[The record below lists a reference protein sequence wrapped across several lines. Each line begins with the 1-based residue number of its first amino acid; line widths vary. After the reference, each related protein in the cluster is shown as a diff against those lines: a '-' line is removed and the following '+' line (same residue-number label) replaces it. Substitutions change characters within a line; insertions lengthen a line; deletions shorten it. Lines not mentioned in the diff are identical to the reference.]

1 LYYELR
7 KNKKLS
13 LILAIMFAMTILLP
27 LLNPVPAN
35 AATGSSALQRPDV
48 NDDFVSA
55 LGTVMVEL
63 PAGALR
69 AGDVAVIELPEDFEM
84 LRVAPLGTALD
95 PNPGTVASRQ
105 QMTLGDWGLSDLNPF
120 VPALPGPP
128 LVPAVPAATDTYGR
142 DALTPNSSFISV
154 PVQVFGEDNAL
165 HSNFNAGNPG
175 LQVER
180 MDDNKIRVTVQ
191 NAQVNTR
198 AWFYLNLG
206 AVYVPSGADNDIKV
220 SIMGSSGSGFAQVSG
235 EVIVGKVTSGDVTLS
250 VTNKQTRNDTFEVTL
265 RVVESL
271 PGSLEDRTDSLRL
284 RLPDGLV
291 WSTIVRQTHL
301 WGDNIVAPIVIN
313 DFTGWNDTNG
323 ELRFTP
329 GAAFAE
335 STNNASAFEIVLE
348 FQVDDESRVRDGD
361 ITMTVRGN
369 STVKTS
375 SLVVGAYGDFGVSI
389 SADSEPTIIAGLREQ
404 EIGDI
409 VIKESIGDSLLAN
422 RTITLTL
429 PDNARW
435 ERQVDGEE
443 NGAVN
448 RPADSTSDRGVTLT
462 NDRFG
467 GTDNRVAYFRV
478 TGNSGNNPAELKF
491 EDVEVVVQ
499 PGFTGDLKVT
509 VGGSAGI
516 SGEVVVAKV
525 VAPVTM
531 TAASKP
537 TVIIGKKD
545 QAAGDFTIT
554 ETRAG
559 ALDDANLELNL
570 SDGATWTSLPKVEV
584 TEGDLKIGTVTFNN
598 NVVTIPIDRDSTVAS
613 TIKVTNCKYTLDR
626 TIPEGDISVR
636 VRGAAAIGD
645 SVNRNTRIFG
655 GTFDIWT
662 DTLNAARVAN
672 AVVGTPAPGDTTHS
686 AAFVIGSTTY
696 NVDGVEQTM
705 DVAPY
710 VKDGRTYLPVRY
722 VANALGVDNNNIM
735 WDGASG
741 TATMIKGDKVVQ
753 VTVGSKNMIINGANI
768 AMDAAPEIK
777 DGRTMLPFRWI
788 AWAFGANV
796 EWDSATQTVTIN

>member
-1 LYYELR
+1 MYYELR

-84 LRVAPLGTALD
+84 LRVAPTGAAGDL
-95 PNPGTVASRQ
+95 NPGTVASRQ
-105 QMTLGDWGLSDLNPF
+105 QMTPADWILSALNP
-120 VPALPGPP
+120 
-128 LVPAVPAATDTYGR
+128 AANDTYGR
-142 DALTPNSSFISV
+142 NAANLNSSFISV

-165 HSNFNAGNPG
+165 HSSFNGATAG

-180 MDDNKIRVTVQ
+180 MDNNKIRVTVQ
-191 NAQVNTR
+191 SAQVNTR

-271 PGSLEDRTDSLRL
+271 PGSLENRADSLRL

-291 WSTIVRQTHL
+291 WTGIARDAAGALRTTHL
-301 WGDNIVAPIVIN
+301 WGNNIVGNIVDA
-313 DFTGWNDTNG
+313 DFTGWNNTNG
-323 ELRFTP
+323 ELRFSPNRAGGTY
-329 GAAFAE
+329 AV
-335 STNNASAFEIVLE
+335 STNNSSAFEMVLV

-389 SADSEPTIIAGLREQ
+389 SADSVPTIIAGLREQ
-404 EIGDI
+404 EVGDI
-409 VIKESIGDSLLAN
+409 VIKESIGDSLLAG

-435 ERQVDGEE
+435 ERQVDGQEA
-443 NGAVN
+443 NLRNAAVPVN
-448 RPADSTSDRGVTLT
+448 IPEDSTSDRGVTLT
-462 NDRFG
+462 ADRFG

-509 VGGSAGI
+509 VGGSAGM

-531 TAASKP
+531 TAASKS

-559 ALDDANLELNL
+559 ALDDANLLLVL
-570 SDGATWTSLPKVEV
+570 SDGAEWSAAPKIEV
-584 TEGDLKIGTVTFNN
+584 TEGDLKIGTVTFNGAT
-598 NVVTIPIDRDSTVAS
+598 VTVPIDRDSTVAS
-613 TIKVTNCKYTLDR
+613 TIKVTGCKYTLDR
-626 TIPEGDISVR
+626 TIPEGEISVR
-636 VRGAAAIGD
+636 ARGAAVIGE
-645 SVNRNTRIFG
+645 SVNRNTRIV

-696 NVDGVEQTM
+696 TVDGVEQTM

-710 VKDGRTYLPVRY
+710 IKDGRTYLPVRY

-735 WDGASG
+735 WDSASG

-753 VTVGSKNMIINGANI
+753 VKVGSKDMIINGATI

-788 AWAFGANV
+788 AWAFGASV